1 MERFTFCKKYNAVTT
16 KEQPVTRH
24 TVFFGIFFGRVLRAL
39 ISPYDDL
46 ERVQKRTL
54 SVISLLEIL
63 SSR

>member
-16 KEQPVTRH
+16 KPVTRH
-24 TVFFGIFFGRVLRAL
+24 TVFFWYFFGRVLRAL